1 MTDQKAYSGSDA
13 LDMYHDPTKLIT
25 SGEDALNILKSGN
38 KRYLLQKKRTYDNKA
53 DRQALVNGQQPVAVV
68 LCCADS
74 RVPPELIFD
83 QKLGDIFT
91 IRNAGNIVDQTV
103 LGSIEYAVGHLK
115 TPLIV
120 VMGHSKCGAVTA
132 ACSSHDEEVP
142 ENTKELVA
150 TIQKNI
156 NLQAT
161 LEENVKSNTAAQT
174 EAVKNNA
181 TVQKCGTL
189 VVQAYYDITSG
200 EVTWM

>member
-1 MTDQKAYSGSDA
+1 M
-13 LDMYHDPTKLIT
+13 
-25 SGEDALNILKSGN
+25 
-38 KRYLLQKKRTYDNKA
+38 
-53 DRQALVNGQQPVAVV
+53 
-68 LCCADS
+68 
-74 RVPPELIFD
+74 PPEIVFD

-132 ACSSHDEEVP
+132 ACSSDDEHAP
-142 ENTKELVA
+142 ENTKELVSA
-150 TIQKNI
+150 IQKNI
-156 NLQAT
+156 NLQAS
-161 LEENVKSNTAAQT
+161 LEENVKSNVAAQA

-181 TVQKCGTL
+181 TVQQCGTL

-200 EVTWM
+200 QVTWM